1 MTGSVKRLHAKTVAT
16 LIFFSGAAV
25 SGAFTPVF
33 AQTFNPI
40 SQVARILNPR
50 LADTETR
57 VRELESKLS
66 TLPSYREKALKTGL
80 GCRAGRF
87 TNNDPDPSFVID
99 LGSEYPVD
107 SVYLIPAQR
116 DSAGDP
122 NLFPKLFTIEVSNRE
137 DFGQRMVTYT
147 AGANIY
153 PSGDGKPAR
162 FVAHGTPARYVRL
175 TVHKG
180 EQLSAGEIFALSE
193 MIVISKGD
201 PVSFGATVKVEG
213 MLDVPG
219 QWGAQYLTDGR
230 TPLGIWQGGEWT
242 SAPKGD
248 VLSVS
253 TADPKV
259 SWSLDLG
266 SNAPVERVILFPQL
280 IPQTSDCTILPDEL
294 SFILETDGAAPQ
306 VIEWKNPLPGTPMTT
321 PVVIPFQGKTG
332 SRLKLDSTAPWAMG
346 SLKFHALSEIEV
358 WSNGTN
364 IAIGRNVVRTHSG
377 KNTDIAVLTDGR
389 AVERQILPIGNWL
402 IQLQER
408 SRLESDLAWHKPLLR
423 DMVSESEL
431 NATWGSAVLLGLT
444 FLIPV
449 FIVERRRLIN
459 RNHLETLRKRIASDL
474 HDDIGSNLG
483 SISLIARTARKDLIK
498 QHGPEE
504 VAEDLGQVESI
515 ARESSL
521 AMRDIVWLL
530 ERRADTIGDL
540 IQRMRDT
547 ANRLLRDVEYTLE
560 SDSCKTASKLSLDAK
575 RHLFLFYKETIHNV
589 FKHSKATRVSV
600 RLWDKDDKL
609 VLEICDNGIGF
620 DANSTTRP
628 TSVHKLE
635 ERGRVLEG
643 QVDILSI
650 PTKGTSVRLT
660 VKRSHLI
667 VHTSLS

>member
-1 MTGSVKRLHAKTVAT
+1 MIGSFRSLQSITVT
-16 LIFFSGAAV
+16 LPILFGNVAAAGT
-25 SGAFTPVF
+25 SSAPL

-40 SQVARILNPR
+40 SQVARIFNPR
-50 LADTETR
+50 LENTEKQ
-57 VRELESKLS
+57 VRELESRLS
-66 TLPSYREKALKTGL
+66 SLAAFRDRPLKSGIGYRG
-80 GCRAGRF
+80 GRL
-87 TNNDPDPSFVID
+87 NPADPDPTLIID
-99 LGSEYPVD
+99 LGGEYPL
-107 SVYLIPAQR
+107 SSIFLIPAQR
-116 DSAGDP
+116 ESP
-122 NLFPKLFTIEVSNRE
+122 TEPSLFPKQFTIELSNRE
-137 DFGQRMVTYT
+137 DFGQRIVTYT
-147 AGANIY
+147 AGNTPY
-153 PSGDGKPAR
+153 PSSDTRPAR
-162 FVAHGTPARYVRL
+162 FVAHNTFARYVRL

-180 EQLSAGEIFALSE
+180 ESMAAGEMFALSE
-193 MIVISKGD
+193 MIVISNGD
-201 PVSFGATVKVEG
+201 PVSFGAKVLVQNS
-213 MLDVPG
+213 LDVPG
-219 QWGAQYLTDGR
+219 QWAPEYLTDGSM
-230 TPLGIWQGGEWT
+230 PLGIWQGGEWKR
-242 SAPKGD
+242 SSQGE
-248 VLSVS
+248 VV
-253 TADPKV
+253 TASSPSDRI
-259 SWSLDLG
+259 SWTLDLG
-266 SNAPVERVILFPQL
+266 TNAPISRVHLFPQAM
-280 IPQTSDCTILPDEL
+280 PGQADCTILPAQL
-294 SFILETDGAAPQ
+294 TVTLESSEGTSET
-306 VIEWKNPLPGTPMTT
+306 VEWKNPLPGSHSTT
-321 PVVIPFQGKTG
+321 PLVLPFHQKLA
-332 SRLKLDSTAPWAMG
+332 SRIRIESVAPWSMG
-346 SLKFHALSEIEV
+346 KLNLHALSEIEV
-358 WSNGTN
+358 WS
-364 IAIGRNVVRTHSG
+364 SG
-377 KNTDIAVLTDGR
+377 KNIASGKAIQRTQGNVVTPVLALTDGF
-389 AVERQILPIGNWL
+389 ASERRILPLATWL
-402 IQLQER
+402 DQLNER
-408 SRLESDLAWHKPLLR
+408 WRVEADLAWYTPLLR
-423 DMVSESEL
+423 EMISESEL
-431 NATWGSAVLLGLT
+431 NATWGAAVMLGLT

-459 RNHLETLRKRIASDL
+459 RTHLENLRKRIASDL

-560 SDSCKTASKLSLDAK
+560 CDSCKIASKLSLDAK

-620 DANSTTRP
+620 DANSPTKP

-643 QVDILSI
+643 KVDILSI

-667 VHTSLS
+667 AHTSLP